1 MICFLIKK
9 TEFDDECFPTLRLH
23 NHHVSAKNRR
33 ETLSRVEV
41 GIALVLKLQPVAE
54 TIAIKRKQHSCHENY
69 KSPPKAWDYPPNQR
83 GFPAQTGRCIQ
94 KFKTRRSAGLRICH
108 ATAEKCAPLARVFL

>member
-9 TEFDDECFPTLRLH
+9 TEFDDGCFPTLRLH

-33 ETLSRVEV
+33 ETLSWVEV
-41 GIALVLKLQPVAE
+41 GSALVPKLQPVAE
-54 TIAIKRKQHSCHENY
+54 TIAIKPKHHSCHDNY

-83 GFPAQTGRCIQ
+83 GFPAQTGKCIQ
-94 KFKTRRSAGLRICH
+94 EFKTKRSAGRLICH
-108 ATAEKCAPLARVFL
+108 ATAQKRAPSAKAFL